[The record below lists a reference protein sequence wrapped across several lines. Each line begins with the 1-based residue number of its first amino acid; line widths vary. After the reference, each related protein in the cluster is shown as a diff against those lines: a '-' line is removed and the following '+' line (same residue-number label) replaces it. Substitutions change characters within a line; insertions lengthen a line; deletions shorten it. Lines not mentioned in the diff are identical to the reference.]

1 MQWPESTLTQ
11 ARSGHEHF
19 FKDRAA
25 EGHPQQWAL
34 LTVTLMVTATQTV
47 TRRAL
52 VSGFSTALLGG
63 CGALWRPSPIAMD
76 LLQDDR
82 ACTRQ
87 APVLLVLLPGA
98 NMQPAEM
105 LAEGM
110 VQSVRTRQ
118 LAVDVVLAGAG
129 LEYVFDGSILDRLRS
144 DIIEPYRARGY
155 RRVWLAGIS
164 LGGFV
169 ALGYALR
176 HPGQIEGI
184 VALAPYLGRRTL
196 VQEVAAAGG
205 PARWR
210 QAARPRDADDA
221 DHDLWQW
228 LSERPADA
236 PTLHLGYGREDRFA
250 EGHRLL
256 AQTLPPAQVQ
266 VVAGGHDWPA
276 WRALWSDWLD
286 KRLLP
291 VSCTA

>member
-1 MQWPESTLTQ
+1 ME
-11 ARSGHEHF
+11 
-19 FKDRAA
+19 
-25 EGHPQQWAL
+25 L
-34 LTVTLMVTATQTV
+34 LH
-47 TRRAL
+47 
-52 VSGFSTALLGG
+52 
-63 CGALWRPSPIAMD
+63 
-76 LLQDDR
+76 DDR
-82 ACTRQ
+82 ACGTQ

-105 LAEGM
+105 QAQGM
-110 VQSVRTRQ
+110 VQAVRQRQ
-118 LAVDVVLAGAG
+118 LAVDVLVAGAG
-129 LEYVFDGSILDRLRS
+129 LEYVYDGSVLDRLRA
-144 DIIEPYRARGY
+144 DVIEPYRARGY

-169 ALGYALR
+169 AMGYALR

-210 QAARPRDADDA
+210 QAVEPGRLTRGADDVDQA
-221 DHDLWQW
+221 LWLW

-236 PTLHLGYGREDRFA
+236 PTLHLGYGRDDRFA

-256 AQTLPPAQVQ
+256 AQTLPPAQVH

-276 WRALWSDWLD
+276 WRPLWSHWLD

-291 VSCTA
+291 ATCAA